1 MFQVSLQ
8 SEQPCAIAD
17 DLLRGGAVCR
27 EYAEIERALAFGK
40 ALAGCVVD
48 EGRCAYEMVT
58 SSGLLEP
65 SAGWK
70 GCVGSEGLNP
80 ALIRALRM

>member
-40 ALAGCVVD
+40 ALAGCVVF
-48 EGRCAYEMVT
+48 EGQMR
-58 SSGLLEP
+58 L
-65 SAGWK
+65 
-70 GCVGSEGLNP
+70 
-80 ALIRALRM
+80 